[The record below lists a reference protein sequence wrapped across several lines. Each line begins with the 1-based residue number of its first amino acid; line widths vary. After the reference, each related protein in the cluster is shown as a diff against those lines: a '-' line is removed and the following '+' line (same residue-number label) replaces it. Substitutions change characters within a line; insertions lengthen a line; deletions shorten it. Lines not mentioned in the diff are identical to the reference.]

1 VTIDHLA
8 LARARRALTEAGL
21 DPDEPLERASSV
33 TNEVWLSPR
42 YVIRVNRKLSQRLRR
57 EAILGP
63 RLPPEVGYPPI
74 VAYGGELGAD
84 YLIVQRVPGQPL
96 TRLWPAMTDFERRRA
111 VTQLARILRRLHET
125 PKPPALPAP
134 DHAPELLDPTRLP
147 LVAPL
152 LDALDELATCT
163 GLDTGLLADARHLV
177 LASTAALEPY
187 PTDHLV
193 HGDLHLQNV
202 LWDGFVVTALVDFEY
217 ARGAPADLD
226 LDMFLRF
233 CARPG
238 WFVPDELVPLT
249 RAEDYA
255 AVPYWL
261 RDEYPELFS
270 HPYLLDRLLLFGLSH
285 DVYDLLTEVREGPLP
300 VGVSDLPT
308 SHAYKRIEA
317 TLRGRSHL
325 HRFAGHH
332 AWDELASDQ
341 EPREP
346 LIPDR

>member
-1 VTIDHLA
+1 MTLDQ
-8 LARARRALTEAGL
+8 LARARAKWALEHAGI

-33 TNEVWLSPR
+33 TNEVWLTPH
-42 YVIRVNRKLSQRLRR
+42 YVVRVNRRLSQRLRR

-63 RLPPEVGYPPI
+63 RLPSEVGYPAI

-84 YLIVQRVPGQPL
+84 YLVLERVPGQPL
-96 TRLWPAMTDFERRRA
+96 TRQWPSMTDHERRRA
-111 VTQLARILRRLHET
+111 VVQLARILRRLHET
-125 PKPPALPAP
+125 PRPPALPPA
-134 DHAPELLDPTRLP
+134 DHAPELLDPARLP

-152 LDALDELATCT
+152 LEALDELEACR
-163 GLDTGLLADARHLV
+163 GLDTGLLADTRHLV

-217 ARGAPADLD
+217 ARGGPPDLD

-233 CARPG
+233 CAHPA
-238 WFVPDELVPLT
+238 WFVPDELVPVT

-255 AVPYWL
+255 RVPYWL
-261 RDEYPELFS
+261 RDEYPTLFS
-270 HPYLLDRLLLFGLSH
+270 HPYLLERLLLFSLSH
-285 DVYDLLTEVREGPLP
+285 DVYDLRAEVRAGRLP
-300 VGVSDLPT
+300 ARPSALPD
-308 SHAYKRIEA
+308 SHAYRRIEH

-325 HRFAGHH
+325 HRFAGHRPWND
-332 AWDELASDQ
+332 AGGWEDD
-341 EPREP
+341 EP
-346 LIPDR
+346 LLPAR